1 MRIGELGSGKKRD
14 PKRGGKGNQG
24 GEEGTGARMQ
34 RAGQHNAG
42 YSERWV
48 CKQNKNRRLLSSFLF
63 LFSPL
68 HIFLCFSFPGI

>member
-1 MRIGELGSGKKRD
+1 MRIGELGSGKKGD
-14 PKRGGKGNQG
+14 PKRGGKGNQE

-42 YSERWV
+42 YGERWV